1 MKTTLRL
8 SVALVVAAAS
18 VSAAYGQRTFTNQY
32 TFGDSL
38 SDNGNARAAS
48 GGLVNGSAPSFGGRW
63 SNGPVFAERLGNTLA
78 IGVTAPASVKS
89 SMGFAFGGAT
99 AVPSAS
105 TVPFPPLAG
114 QLQLFQSH
122 AVAIQRTDLFT
133 VWMGANDILNTM
145 QQPTTPANPG
155 AMDIAG
161 INAAQ
166 TTATAVQSLITMGAK
181 NIVVLNMPDIGRTPA
196 IPAAGSP
203 FATRGSLAY
212 NTEFDARLA
221 PIASAAA
228 DVNLVRIDARAIIDR
243 ALSDFRLLGFSN
255 ASSGLIFPAAQ
266 GGGGDPES
274 YVFWDGLHPTAKTH
288 ALLAAMIT
296 EALNPEP
303 VVGWAATQGSAA
315 LALGNLAQGAINA
328 RLMQLVKSQRPT
340 GRADVYASFNYGDGE
355 RSSDGFRPKF
365 DYTGQVVLTGVDLHL
380 SDGVF
385 VGGALSVG
393 RINVEVGGG
402 RGNYTVEDTGG
413 RLYAVWRGG
422 PVSIVADGDY
432 GVLNVK
438 GIHRTTAFGGLQT
451 NGKTAGTRWGVGL
464 TAAWNIDLGNGFE
477 VRPLVGVRTSR
488 VALERYAEKDIPAIA
503 MEFEAQDARDSA
515 GLAGV
520 AASAV
525 TKLGGRATHFDFR
538 AVWHGDI
545 GTHTRQV
552 SGRLWNN
559 FTRPTVLT
567 VEDGDGSGVEVGA
580 AVTLFTTKNTSLS
593 LGYNGDIRSGDK
605 LSSRASLS
613 FQTGF

>member
-1 MKTTLRL
+1 MKTTLRTRL
-8 SVALVVAAAS
+8 ATVCACALASVAL
-18 VSAAYGQRTFTNQY
+18 GQRTFTNQY

-38 SDNGNARAAS
+38 SDNGNVRAAT
-48 GGLVNGSAPSFGGRW
+48 GGAVNGGAPYFGGRW

-78 IGVTAPASVKS
+78 VGATAPASVKS

-99 AVPSAS
+99 AVPSTS
-105 TVPFPPLAG
+105 TVPFPPIAA
-114 QLQLFQSH
+114 QVQLFQSH
-122 AVAIQRTDLFT
+122 AVSIQRTDLFT
-133 VWMGANDILNTM
+133 LWIGANDILNTM
-145 QQPTTPANPG
+145 QQPTTPGNPG
-155 AMDIAG
+155 NMDIAG

-166 TTATAVQSLITMGAK
+166 TAATAVQSLITMGAK
-181 NIVVLNMPDIGRTPA
+181 NIVVLNLPDIGRTPA

-228 DVNLVRIDARAIIDR
+228 DVNLVRIDTRAIIDR
-243 ALSDFRLLGFSN
+243 VLTDYRLLGFSN
-255 ASSGLIFPAAQ
+255 ASSGLILPAAA
-266 GGGGDPES
+266 GGGGDPEG

-296 EALNPEP
+296 EALNPES
-303 VVGWAATQGSAA
+303 VVGWAATEGSAA
-315 LALGNLAQGAINA
+315 LALGNLGQGAINA

-340 GRADVYASFNYGDGE
+340 GRADVYTSFNYGDGE
-355 RSSDGFRPKF
+355 RTDDGFRPKF
-365 DYTGQVVLTGVDLHL
+365 DYTGQVVMAGIDLRL

-385 VGGALSVG
+385 VGGALNVG
-393 RINVEVGGG
+393 RVNVDVSGG
-402 RGNYTVEDTGG
+402 RGNFTIEDTGG

-422 PVSIVADGDY
+422 PVSLLADGDY
-432 GVLNVK
+432 AALNVK

-464 TAAWNIDLGNGFE
+464 TAAWNIDMGNGFE
-477 VRPLVGVRTSR
+477 VRPLLGVRTSR
-488 VALERYAEKDIPAIA
+488 VELDRYTEKDIPAIA
-503 MEFEAQDARDSA
+503 MDFEGQDARDSA
-515 GLAGV
+515 GLAGIE
-520 AASAV
+520 ASAA

-552 SGRLWNN
+552 SGRLSNN

-580 AVTLFTTKNTSLS
+580 ALTFFAAKNTSFS
-593 LGYNGDIRSGDK
+593 LGYAGDIRSGDK
-605 LSSRASLS
+605 LSSRASIS